1 MTLQIHVFQDHEAV
15 SREVAGRLRA
25 LLHEFPRAVL
35 ALPSGGTP
43 LRTYELLAQDPAA
56 FREATVFALDEYL
69 GLGPEDP
76 RSFAAFFARHVFGP
90 LGVAP
95 ERAWVLNGLATEPVV
110 EAADYEARIARAGHL
125 DLTLLGLG
133 VNGHIAFNEPG
144 PALTARTHV
153 AALAKPSADVAPR
166 GLTMGVG
173 TLLSAPRVWLIATG
187 RKKADAVA
195 RMLSGRVDPA
205 CPASLLEVHPAA
217 EVFLDTS
224 AAEGISGILDL
235 ATVGA

>member
-1 MTLQIHVFQDHEAV
+1 MTIQIHVFPDHEAV

-25 LLHEFPRAVL
+25 FVHAYPRAVL

-43 LRTYELLAQDPAA
+43 IRTYEVLAEHPGVLA
-56 FREATVFALDEYL
+56 EATVFALDEYL
-69 GLGPEDP
+69 GLAKEDP
-76 RSFAAFFARHVFGP
+76 RAFAAFFAKHVFGP

-95 ERAWVLNGLATEPVV
+95 ERAFTLDGR
-110 EAADYEARIARAGHL
+110 AADPLAEAGAYEARIAHAGHL

-133 VNGHIAFNEPG
+133 ANGHIAFNEPA

-153 AALAKPSADVAPR
+153 ATLAPPASDVAPR
-166 GLTMGVG
+166 GITMGVG

-187 RKKADAVA
+187 RAKAKAVA
-195 RMLSGRVDPA
+195 AMLSGRVDPA
-205 CPASLLEVHPAA
+205 CPASLLQLHPAA

-224 AAEGISGILDL
+224 AAEGISGI
-235 ATVGA
+235 VGSAPEGV

>member
-1 MTLQIHVFQDHEAV
+1 MTLQIHVFPDHEAV

-25 LLHEFPRAVL
+25 FVHEYPRAVL

-43 LRTYELLAQDPAA
+43 ERTYAVLAEDPAA
-56 FREATVFALDEYL
+56 FREVTVFALDEYL
-69 GLGPEDP
+69 GLDAGDA
-76 RSFAAFFARHVFGP
+76 RSFAAFFRRHVFGP
-90 LGVAP
+90 LGIAP
-95 ERAWVLNGLATEPVV
+95 ERAHVLDGKALDPLV
-110 EAADYEARIARAGHL
+110 EAQDYEARIARAGHL

-133 VNGHIAFNEPG
+133 ANGHIAFNEPA

-153 AALAKPSADVAPR
+153 AALVPPASDVAPR

-173 TLLSAPRVWLIATG
+173 TLLAAPRVWLVATG

-205 CPASLLEVHPAA
+205 CPASLLQLHPAA

-224 AAEGISGILDL
+224 AAEGISGIVNV
-235 ATVGA
+235 APIGA